1 MHLRRPAICR
11 ALWLCADASIR
22 TCTVHLGVHRPL
34 YFPPQPPP
42 PCAGPVQAPSA
53 SPPANAAAFG
63 AAFAA
68 AGAAVTANP
77 ALAPAFVWV
86 PAGVF
91 STGSFNLSS
100 EVYLCLAD
108 GAEVLGSN
116 DPRDYVLVQR
126 WCWCWCWC
134 RGVQERPL
142 SKLAHRVGCTSTTLA
157 HAAHATQAAHPM
169 YLARQTLA
177 LAAVNEWSETYR

>member
-1 MHLRRPAICR
+1 MHLRRPAF
-11 ALWLCADASIR
+11 AGPFGFAPMPPFAHV
-22 TCTVHLGVHRPL
+22 TVHLGVHRPL

-53 SPPANAAAFG
+53 LPPANAAAFG

-91 STGSFNLSS
+91 ATGSFNLSS

-126 WCWCWCWC
+126 
-134 RGVQERPL
+134 
-142 SKLAHRVGCTSTTLA
+142 
-157 HAAHATQAAHPM
+157 
-169 YLARQTLA
+169 
-177 LAAVNEWSETYR
+177 